1 MLTAIH
7 TIGRGIHKV
16 LCHLAQNGS
25 YHYLGYQCPMPMTA
39 IMKINDT
46 NMDLTEY
53 RRTYQENPSDEQLIE
68 FLKATD
74 ARIRKGTPREYF
86 RLMDVDDED
95 IDKIEQAVPP
105 KTQRY
110 KLAGN
115 SIVVACMYYIFE
127 SLFYGTGNAEPQQL
141 TLKF

>member
-1 MLTAIH
+1 
-7 TIGRGIHKV
+7 
-16 LCHLAQNGS
+16 
-25 YHYLGYQCPMPMTA
+25 MPMTA
-39 IMKINDT
+39 IMKIDDT
-46 NMDLTEY
+46 NMDLTECRRNY
-53 RRTYQENPSDEQLIE
+53 RENPSDEQLIE

-127 SLFYGTGNAEPQQL
+127 SLFYGTDDAEPQQL